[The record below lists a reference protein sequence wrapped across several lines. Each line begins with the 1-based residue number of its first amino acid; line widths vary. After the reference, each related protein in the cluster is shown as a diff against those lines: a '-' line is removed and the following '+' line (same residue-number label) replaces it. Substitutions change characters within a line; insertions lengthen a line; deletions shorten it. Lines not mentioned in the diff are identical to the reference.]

1 MTPTTITGK
10 EFIAE
15 SDGKS
20 SILQMTDGNTKRVRW
35 RLNDKY
41 ELIVNNT
48 LGDTEAAIIDDDLMV
63 NPANFYKIINSDTTI
78 DTLEKLLITK
88 LS

>member
-1 MTPTTITGK
+1 
-10 EFIAE
+10 
-15 SDGKS
+15 
-20 SILQMTDGNTKRVRW
+20 MTDGNTKRVRW